1 MEGGVD
7 DNNVN
12 VDDDDAGMEGGV
24 DDNNVNVDDDVCD
37 DNNKGEG
44 DCGEGENKDEVGDE
58 NNKGEGDC
66 GEFYLP
72 LKSKSSVLLP
82 AGSKFKQR
90 LTYYSGVVLMTTN

>member
-1 MEGGVD
+1 
-7 DNNVN
+7 
-12 VDDDDAGMEGGV
+12 MEGGV

-37 DNNKGEG
+37 D
-44 DCGEGENKDEVGDE
+44 

-90 LTYYSGVVLMTTN
+90 LTYYSGLVLMTTN